1 MSGNW
6 TRRQALRRGG
16 AAAAGVAG
24 LGLAGYVGYAWPHPE
39 ATAGT
44 PDSTAG
50 THPAA
55 TDAPSPAAAQ
65 PAAQSSAAVDH
76 FVTRSDIHPPA
87 ITVTRG
93 AGGASQPPYIFVAPR
108 GYTSTSIGQSGLMI
122 VDRNGGLVWFGQPLG
137 GTPLNFAAQ
146 EYRGKPVLTWSAG
159 VVSEVGV
166 TTGTSYIAD
175 SSYHVIATV
184 KAGNGAQTDLHDFKL
199 TPQGTALVTAHR
211 EVSADLSPLGGPAK
225 GAVLTSIVQE
235 IDVAS
240 GKLLFEW
247 DSIDHVK
254 LTESK
259 QPLRGGTAATP
270 YDYFHINSIA
280 LAPDGDLLISSRNT
294 WTVYKVARR
303 SGAIRWRLGGKQS
316 DFKAGPG
323 ASFSWQ
329 HDAQMPA
336 LDLLTVFDN
345 ASAPP
350 EEPTSRALLLHVDT
364 TAMRVTLKH
373 AYAHP
378 AGLLADNQGSMQLL
392 PDGRAFVGWGAQ
404 PYFSEFAANGELLLD
419 GQYPLNDQSYRA
431 FTFSWTGHP
440 ADKPAVAVRPNPA
453 RGSAVHVSWNGA
465 TDVET
470 WKVLAGRSAS
480 ALAAAGSQR
489 RAGFETIISVNSEG
503 PYFAVTAHDST
514 GRQLG
519 RSTTVKR
526 TAA

>member
-44 PDSTAG
+44 PDSTTG

-55 TDAPSPAAAQ
+55 TDAPSPAAVH
-65 PAAQSSAAVDH
+65 PATQNSAAVNH

-87 ITVTRG
+87 ITVTRS

-108 GYTSTSIGQSGLMI
+108 GYTSASIGQSGLMI

-175 SSYHVIATV
+175 SSYRVIATV
-184 KAGNGAQTDLHDFKL
+184 KAGNGAQMDLHDFKL

-211 EVSADLSPLGGPAK
+211 KVSADLSPLGGPAK

-235 IDVAS
+235 IDVAT
-240 GKLLFEW
+240 GKFLFEW

-303 SGAIRWRLGGKQS
+303 SGAIRWRLGGKKS

-323 ASFSWQ
+323 ADFSWQ

-336 LDLLTVFDN
+336 PDLLTVFDN

-392 PDGRAFVGWGAQ
+392 PDGRVFVGWGAQ
-404 PYFSEFAANGELLLD
+404 PYFPEFAANGELLLD
-419 GQYPLNDQSYRA
+419 GQYPLNEQSYRA
-431 FTFSWTGHP
+431 FTFKWTGRP

-453 RGSAVHVSWNGA
+453 RGSAVHVSWNGDRRR
-465 TDVET
+465 DVESSRRPERIRAGGGRIT
-470 WKVLAGRSAS
+470 AAGRFRDDN
-480 ALAAAGSQR
+480 LREQR
-489 RAGFETIISVNSEG
+489 GTLLRGDRA
-503 PYFAVTAHDST
+503 
-514 GRQLG
+514 
-519 RSTTVKR
+519 
-526 TAA
+526 

>member
-1 MSGNW
+1 MPGNW

-24 LGLAGYVGYAWPHPE
+24 LGLAGYAGYAWPHPE
-39 ATAGT
+39 APAGT
-44 PDSTAG
+44 EPDSTA
-50 THPAA
+50 AA
-55 TDAPSPAAAQ
+55 GPAAAHQ
-65 PAAQSSAAVDH
+65 AANNSAAVNH

-87 ITVTRG
+87 ITVTRD

-137 GTPLNFAAQ
+137 GTPLNFTRQ

-159 VVSEVGV
+159 VVNHGGV

-175 SSYHVIATV
+175 SSYRVIATV

-199 TPQGTALVTAHR
+199 TPQGTALITAHR
-211 EVSADLSPLGGPAK
+211 KVSADLSPLGGPVK
-225 GAVLTSIVQE
+225 GAVLASIAQE
-235 IDVAS
+235 IDVAT

-247 DSIDHVK
+247 DSLDHLK

-259 QPLRGGTAATP
+259 LPLKGGTATTP
-270 YDYFHINSIA
+270 YDFFHINSIA

-303 SGAIRWRLGGKQS
+303 SGAIRWRLGGKKS

-323 ASFSWQ
+323 AAFSWQ

-336 LDLLTVFDN
+336 PDLLTVFDN

-350 EEPTSRALLLHVDT
+350 EESQSRALLLHVDT
-364 TAMRVTLKH
+364 KAMRVTLKR
-373 AYAHP
+373 AYEHP

-392 PDGRAFVGWGAQ
+392 PGGRAFVGWGAQ
-404 PYFSEFAANGELLLD
+404 PYFSEFAGNGELLLD

-431 FTFSWTGHP
+431 FTFNWTGRP
-440 ADKPAVAVRPNPA
+440 ADEPAVAVRPNPA

-465 TDVET
+465 TEVET
-470 WKVLAGRSAS
+470 WKVLAGRSSS

-503 PYFAVTAHDST
+503 PYFAVTAHDSS

-519 RSTTVKR
+519 RSTTVR
-526 TAA
+526 RIAP